1 MTNIAS
7 TRTVGLGQ
15 GNRCKWHLAVRRGRT
30 DHLDVP
36 RAIKRDRDRGESL
49 LEVLITV
56 ALLGTV
62 VAATLTALSTTVRGT
77 SQERDRALAQLWLQS
92 AVDSLR
98 ATPVQDCNDPGQTEP
113 VIRAAYETAV
123 RSASTPPPGWEPTQ
137 LSVAPPV
144 LFWDPNLR
152 FQSVCYDDYGFELQ
166 LVELQVVPP
175 NGHGV
180 ERVQVVL
187 GGG

>member
-1 MTNIAS
+1 M
-7 TRTVGLGQ
+7 Q
-15 GNRCKWHLAVRRGRT
+15 
-30 DHLDVP
+30 
-36 RAIKRDRDRGESL
+36 RDRDRGESL

-77 SQERDRALAQLWLQS
+77 SMERERAMAQLWLQS

-98 ATPVQDCNDPGQTEP
+98 STPVEDCNDPGQTEST
-113 VIRAAYETAV
+113 IRAAYESAV
-123 RSASTPPPGWEPTQ
+123 RTGSPPPPGWASSQ
-137 LSVAPPV
+137 LTVAPPV

-166 LVELQVVPP
+166 LVELQVVPLSGDNP
-175 NGHGV
+175 